1 MAIWDFAGRL
11 ANFGVTF
18 VVGIALTRILSPSEF
33 GAYAIVLS
41 VISLSSIFVDLGFR
55 SAVIQAPNPTDQQLS
70 TIFYINLLLGLG
82 LIGFFSIVAG
92 GIERF
97 YEVEGLRLYIIGAS
111 LLFGINALALVPGA
125 LLQKELELKKLSVI
139 NTTAAVVSGVV
150 AIYLALIGYKVW
162 ALIAQQLVSASV
174 IFLGVAITIRWRP
187 HLQFALSSIRQLWAF
202 GSRLFVSGLADTIF
216 SRLDVFVIGKMF
228 PIQTLGFYNRAQSLD
243 SFVKNF
249 AASST
254 TSVAFPV
261 IAKMAGDLPSV
272 RTFYSRCLNIIS
284 FLAFLLIGVLF
295 LTCFDIVTILF
306 TERWETV
313 GYYFR
318 IMALT
323 GFVYPLS
330 ALMVTLLAAR
340 GNSGA
345 FLKLEIIKKAI
356 LLPVYL
362 TFLFGGIYIF
372 LIALGTGFL
381 AALLVNTRFVA
392 RELSITIKE
401 QLTAIARYGLVA
413 GPVCGVVFLIGTF
426 LQNHFIHLF
435 ACSSLFTAGY
445 LLFCYQL
452 NLPGFREIFDRVITF
467 YNDKR
472 HANLSSAA

>member
-1 MAIWDFAGRL
+1 
-11 ANFGVTF
+11 
-18 VVGIALTRILSPSEF
+18 
-33 GAYAIVLS
+33 
-41 VISLSSIFVDLGFR
+41 
-55 SAVIQAPNPTDQQLS
+55 
-70 TIFYINLLLGLG
+70 
-82 LIGFFSIVAG
+82 
-92 GIERF
+92 
-97 YEVEGLRLYIIGAS
+97 
-111 LLFGINALALVPGA
+111 
-125 LLQKELELKKLSVI
+125 
-139 NTTAAVVSGVV
+139 
-150 AIYLALIGYKVW
+150 
-162 ALIAQQLVSASV
+162 
-174 IFLGVAITIRWRP
+174 
-187 HLQFALSSIRQLWAF
+187 
-202 GSRLFVSGLADTIF
+202 
-216 SRLDVFVIGKMF
+216 
-228 PIQTLGFYNRAQSLD
+228 
-243 SFVKNF
+243 
-249 AASST
+249 
-254 TSVAFPV
+254 
-261 IAKMAGDLPSV
+261 
-272 RTFYSRCLNIIS
+272 
-284 FLAFLLIGVLF
+284 
-295 LTCFDIVTILF
+295 
-306 TERWETV
+306 
-313 GYYFR
+313 
-318 IMALT
+318 MALT

-452 NLPGFREIFDRVITF
+452 NLPGFREIFDRVLTF